1 MQNDL
6 TNAYSDLL
14 DDLETQFNELTTL
27 TLTQAEQIKRLIT
40 QNEQLQATVESLAN
54 ENKGYLLVL
63 QQANK
68 ESEKLSNEN
77 SRLAKEN
84 ERLTS
89 LLQSKDKWA
98 NLASSGAG
106 GLGGEFI
113 CILIAMY
120 IHCISSFDYFL
131 IKWYYVA

>member
-89 LLQSKDKWA
+89 LLQSKDK
-98 NLASSGAG
+98 
-106 GLGGEFI
+106 
-113 CILIAMY
+113 
-120 IHCISSFDYFL
+120 
-131 IKWYYVA
+131 